1 VSFRASV
8 ASILLKEQLSRSRIS
23 CPERNSVT
31 SIQQRASQILL
42 SSFFAIALTAG
53 TIASAQVSYTAMPL
67 DQGFGKLD
75 TSAPTIP
82 AQQIID
88 SFTAKESEF
97 RTAMGNYT
105 YERSVKIE
113 TIDDD
118 GKVDGQYYQI
128 TDITLD
134 PSGHRDEKVVFAPQ
148 NSLQR
153 VSMSPAD
160 FQDIEQRLPFVLTKE
175 DVGQYVLTYI
185 GQQKVDE
192 VDTYVFDVK
201 PKVIEKNKR
210 YFQGRIWVDQKDL
223 QIVVTNGKNVPD
235 DTRKGHEDLSPPFTT
250 YREQID
256 GKYWFPVYTRG
267 EGVLHFS
274 GGNGYLSQEVHMRE
288 TLKYSNYKQFGSSV
302 KITFDGQEIGSGSG
316 NQQQAQP
323 QQQPTKP
330 Q

>member
-1 VSFRASV
+1 VERLSALQEQTSVVHKRLFFLASLV
-8 ASILLKEQLSRSRIS
+8 FTAASI
-23 CPERNSVT
+23 
-31 SIQQRASQILL
+31 
-42 SSFFAIALTAG
+42 
-53 TIASAQVSYTAMPL
+53 SAQVSYTAMPL

-75 TSAPTIP
+75 TSSPSVP

-88 SFTAKESEF
+88 NFTAKESQF
-97 RTAMGNYT
+97 REAMGNYT
-105 YERSVKIE
+105 YERSVKVE
-113 TIDDD
+113 TLDDD
-118 GKVDGQYYQI
+118 NKVDGQYYQV
-128 TDITLD
+128 TDITFD
-134 PSGHRDEKVVFAPQ
+134 PSGRRYEKVVFAPE

-153 VSMSPAD
+153 ISMSPAD

-175 DVGQYVLTYI
+175 DVGQYDLTYV
-185 GQQKVDE
+185 GKQKVDE

-250 YREQID
+250 FREQID

-274 GGNGYLSQEVHMRE
+274 GGSGYLSQDVHIRE
-288 TLKYSNYKQFGSSV
+288 TVKYADYKRFGSSV
-302 KITFDGQEIGSGSG
+302 KITFDGQEIGQGTGS
-316 NQQQAQP
+316 QQQPAP
-323 QQQPTKP
+323 QQQPAKP

>member
-1 VSFRASV
+1 VNRIRLRAQ
-8 ASILLKEQLSRSRIS
+8 QL
-23 CPERNSVT
+23 V
-31 SIQQRASQILL
+31 L
-42 SSFFAIALTAG
+42 SAFIAFGVFAAAP
-53 TIASAQVSYTAMPL
+53 AFAQVSYTAMPL

-75 TSAPTIP
+75 TSAPSVP

-88 SFTAKESEF
+88 NFTAKESEF
-97 RTAMGNYT
+97 RVAMGNYT
-105 YERSVKIE
+105 YERTVKVE

-118 GKVDGQYYQI
+118 NKVDGQYYCV
-128 TDITLD
+128 TDITFD
-134 PSGHRDEKVVFAPQ
+134 PTGRRYEKVVFAPQ

-175 DVGQYVLTYI
+175 DVGQYDLTYM
-185 GQQKVDE
+185 GKQQVDE

-250 YREQID
+250 YREQVD

-274 GGNGYLSQEVHMRE
+274 GGSGYLAQEVHMRE
-288 TLKYSNYKQFGSSV
+288 TLKYAKYKRFGSSV
-302 KITFDGQEIGSGSG
+302 KITFDGQEIGQGTG
-316 NQQQAQP
+316 DQQQPNQQP
-323 QQQPTKP
+323 QQQPSKP

>member
-1 VSFRASV
+1 MVHKRLFFLASLV
-8 ASILLKEQLSRSRIS
+8 FTAASI
-23 CPERNSVT
+23 
-31 SIQQRASQILL
+31 
-42 SSFFAIALTAG
+42 
-53 TIASAQVSYTAMPL
+53 SAQVSYTAMPL

-75 TSAPTIP
+75 TSSPSVP

-88 SFTAKESEF
+88 NFTAKESQF
-97 RTAMGNYT
+97 REAMGNYT
-105 YERSVKIE
+105 YERSVKVE
-113 TIDDD
+113 TLDDD
-118 GKVDGQYYQI
+118 NKVDGQYYQV
-128 TDITLD
+128 TDITFD
-134 PSGHRDEKVVFAPQ
+134 PSGRRYEKVVFAPE

-153 VSMSPAD
+153 ISMSPAD

-175 DVGQYVLTYI
+175 DVGQYDLTYV
-185 GQQKVDE
+185 GKQKVDE

-250 YREQID
+250 FREQID

-274 GGNGYLSQEVHMRE
+274 GGSGYLSQDVHIRE
-288 TLKYSNYKQFGSSV
+288 TVKYTNYKRFGSSV
-302 KITFDGQEIGSGSG
+302 KITYGGQEIGKGDD
-316 NQQQAQP
+316 NQQQQSSP
-323 QQQPTKP
+323 QKP

>member
-1 VSFRASV
+1 
-8 ASILLKEQLSRSRIS
+8 
-23 CPERNSVT
+23 VT

-316 NQQQAQP
+316 NQQQPQP